1 MGRALRMS
9 KALEAGTVWVN
20 TYRAVSYMMP
30 FGGMKHSGI
39 GRESGIDA
47 IKEFQETKSTWI
59 SYAKGAPANPFV
71 MR

>member
-1 MGRALRMS
+1 
-9 KALEAGTVWVN
+9 
-20 TYRAVSYMMP
+20 MMP

-47 IKEFQETKSTWI
+47 IREYLETKSVWI
-59 SYAKGAPANPFV
+59 STAKGAPANPFI